1 MKKPTTNKSSN
12 WKWKRLL
19 ALLIAMIVTFSNAE
33 VALAAFTGVVP
44 DVSAPTSY
52 TEVYERIM
60 AYQEIIPEGTLWTD
74 YTPYDNTTTN
84 AYYWKGGK
92 IDGKIPLNYGCMAL
106 TAILSD
112 VAFGSLPATKKNRGS
127 FTFEEVRVGDILRVD
142 NDFHSVIVLQTTP
155 AGVVIAEG
163 NYAGKVHWERTL
175 SKQDV
180 LFADFILTRYPK
192 GFVSADEA
200 GANDIVDQGKEAN
213 LSWTLTKRGVLT
225 ITGSGAMP
233 NFSVNDGY
241 MPSWSKTTHPIHSV
255 VIWNGITSI
264 GDFAFYGS
272 TALSVSIPSSV
283 TKIGDN
289 AFYKSSLIGV
299 TIPGSVKTIGYQSFC
314 DCKNLAEL
322 KLAEGTTTI
331 GDNAFRGCTSM
342 NYILNIPAS
351 VTSVGDSAFLSCSE
365 LMSVQFKDSNH
376 AVTIGDNAFCQCW
389 KMLSIKLPN
398 KLTNISSGMLY
409 GCKMLG
415 YLYIPASVQEI
426 SIVDGDP
433 IKTPPF
439 MSSSISQIDFGGSE
453 LTWQAIGGKTALND
467 AHMVGVTVNFN
478 VPPTTNPDTGDTGNT
493 GENPG
498 NTGENPGN
506 TGENP
511 GNTGENPGNT
521 GENPGNTGEN
531 PGNTGDNPSVSPGD
545 NSGGNPGNTGNT
557 TTSNKKEKV
566 TKYYKQKIK
575 GNKRIV
581 YNSKGKQI
589 DYCTLKKG
597 ELTYKGK
604 KIKYKGKKITK
615 IKYSDFNQVGNII
628 VICKDSKLT
637 YYKVAK
643 NTGKVTKLGTKAK
656 SRKTKRGLVTHIVK
670 KNGKKQ
676 NVAKK

>member
-1 MKKPTTNKSSN
+1 MKKPTTNKGSTL
-12 WKWKRLL
+12 KRLL
-19 ALLIAMIVTFSNAE
+19 AMLIAIVVTFSNAE
-33 VALAAFTGVVP
+33 TALADFTGVVP
-44 DVSAPTSY
+44 NVSAPTSY

-60 AYQEIIPEGTLWTD
+60 AYKEIIPEGTPWDDDLPYGSKGTLGKG
-74 YTPYDNTTTN
+74 YT
-84 AYYWKGGK
+84 WKGGL
-92 IDGKIPLNYGCMAL
+92 IDGKRPFNTGCAAL
-106 TAILSD
+106 GDIYSD
-112 VAFGSLPATKKNRGS
+112 AAFGSLPATKKNKGS
-127 FTFEEVRVGDILRVD
+127 FTFNEIRVGDIMRI
-142 NDFHSVIVLQTTP
+142 NNNSHSVIVLQTTP
-155 AGVVIAEG
+155 AGVVVVEG
-163 NYAGKVHWERTL
+163 NYGGKVHWGRTI

-180 LFADFILTRYPK
+180 MYADFILTRYPK
-192 GFVSADEA
+192 GFVSADQEN
-200 GANDIVDQGKEAN
+200 ANDIVDSGKEAN
-213 LSWTLTKRGVLT
+213 LNWTLTKRGVLT

-241 MPSWSKTTHPIHSV
+241 MPSWSKTTHPVHSI

-289 AFYKSSLIGV
+289 AFYKSSIIGV
-299 TIPGSVKTIGYQSFC
+299 EIPGSVKTIGTQAFR

-322 KLAEGTTTI
+322 KLKEGTTAI
-331 GDNAFRGCTSM
+331 GEKAFRACTSM
-342 NYILNIPAS
+342 NNILYIPAS
-351 VTSVGDSAFLSCSE
+351 VTSIGNEAFMSCSE
-365 LMSVQFKDSNH
+365 LMAVQFKESTH
-376 AVTIGDNAFCQCW
+376 KVTIGNDAFSQCW
-389 KMLSIKLPN
+389 KMLSIKLPSN
-398 KLTNISSGMLY
+398 LESISSGMLY
-409 GCKMLG
+409 GCKMLFA
-415 YLYIPASVQEI
+415 LYIPASVQEI

-433 IKTPPF
+433 IRTSPF
-439 MSSSISQIDFGGSE
+439 MSSSISQIDFGGNE
-453 LTWQAIGGKTALND
+453 ARWKEIGGNMALND
-467 AHMVGVTVNFN
+467 AHMLGRVTVNFN

-493 GENPG
+493 GDNPG
-498 NTGENPGN
+498 NTGDNPGN
-506 TGENP
+506 TGDNP
-511 GNTGENPGNT
+511 GNTGDNPGNT
-521 GENPGNTGEN
+521 GDN

-581 YNSKGKQI
+581 YNSKNKQV

-604 KIKYKGKKITK
+604 KIKYKGKKLTK

-628 VICKDSKLT
+628 VMCKDSKLT